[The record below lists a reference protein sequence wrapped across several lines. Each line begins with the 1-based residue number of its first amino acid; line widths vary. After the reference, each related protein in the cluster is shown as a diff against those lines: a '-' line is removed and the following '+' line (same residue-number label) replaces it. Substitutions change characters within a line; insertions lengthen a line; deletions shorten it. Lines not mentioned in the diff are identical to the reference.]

1 MDQGDGCQSMF
12 NPLLRRDTHDAHAM
26 HAEANGSEVDEENMD
41 FYGESEAQAG
51 VRTYTIFDA

>member
-1 MDQGDGCQSMF
+1 MF